1 MERAETSGEEEM
13 LEEEGQRVGAKLF
26 RCGLPGA
33 WSTPVATRVWSPG
46 HLSAPWRQS
55 EDGDIFCVMGMLRN
69 NSGL

>member
-46 HLSAPWRQS
+46 HL
-55 EDGDIFCVMGMLRN
+55 
-69 NSGL
+69 